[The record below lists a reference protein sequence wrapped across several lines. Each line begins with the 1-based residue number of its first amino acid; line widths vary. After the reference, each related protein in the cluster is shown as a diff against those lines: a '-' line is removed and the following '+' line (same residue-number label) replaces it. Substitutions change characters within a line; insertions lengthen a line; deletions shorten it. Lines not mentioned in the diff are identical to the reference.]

1 MTVPVAARAGR
12 PVVAVVFGGQSPEHE
27 VSVISGLQAYAAT
40 DTERWNPVPL
50 YLAKDGS
57 WWTGS
62 ALGSVDAFVQTD
74 AFRTSGRRVSVRPSP
89 GGRLVLEPERRSRF
103 SRTVLQPVDIVF
115 PVLHGGSG
123 EDGGLQGLCE
133 TLGVPYVGS
142 GVMGSSI
149 GMDKEVSKLL
159 GREAGIPVVEF
170 VAIREAAW
178 ADREAEWLDRCES
191 ELGWPVIVKPARLGS
206 SIGIARATDR
216 ASLDAAI
223 EEAYRYDGKVVV
235 ERAVRELREINC
247 SVLGDPDQAVASVL
261 EEPVSSDAVLSFR
274 DKYLKQ
280 DAKGRSGGSKARPSE
295 GMASLERVIPAPV
308 DQAETDAIRDLAV
321 RVFRTFECAGVARI
335 DFLREGSTGAVY
347 FNEINTIPGSLSFYL
362 WEPSGVP
369 FPRLVDRLLEI
380 ALRQHHERTARVRS
394 YAVNLLSERDLG
406 GLKGAKGS

>member
-1 MTVPVAARAGR
+1 
-12 PVVAVVFGGQSPEHE
+12 
-27 VSVISGLQAYAAT
+27 
-40 DTERWNPVPL
+40 
-50 YLAKDGS
+50 
-57 WWTGS
+57 
-62 ALGSVDAFVQTD
+62 VDAFTETD
-74 AFRTSGRRVSVRPSP
+74 AFRSAGRRVSVRPSP

-103 SRTVLQPVDIVF
+103 SRTVHQPVDIVF

-159 GREAGIPVVEF
+159 GRQAGIPVVEF